1 MFKKTM
7 LALAALALIA
17 APTFAEEESDLGTV
31 HFPNSGSE
39 AAQAAFQRGVA
50 ALHSFWYEEAGE
62 AFKNAQEIDPDFALA
77 YWGEAVSHNHPLWS
91 EQDISAAR
99 DVLKRFGDTRAER
112 RAKTPTDRERLYM
125 DTVEVLYGPGD
136 KYERDELY
144 HQAMRRLAEAHPEDN
159 EAQAF
164 YALSYLGL
172 VRRGEPGFHRQMKA
186 GAIVTDLFQR
196 EPNHPGA
203 AHYVIHSFDDPEH
216 APLALEAANRYAEIA
231 PEAHHAQ
238 HMPSHIFV
246 QHGMWNRVSASNDVA
261 YNASAKWVERKNLSI
276 TKRDYHSLEWK
287 AYADL
292 QRGVYG
298 AVLDAIA
305 VVDDAVAETDD
316 NRLRRISASMVAR
329 HAIETGRYHA
339 ISLPK
344 GDVDTS
350 RYNST
355 ANLLLA
361 AGMKAFAE
369 KDEAGATEA
378 AKQLQALADK
388 RAADGEAYQAD
399 SVRIMQHE
407 IEALA
412 AQLAG
417 DTEGALKHAKAATQ
431 DRRDPGPAV
440 RPDLPDEAVPRAATA
455 NCSSPPAR
463 RRRPAPSSRPAS
475 PGPRTGR
482 LRCSDSPARRPR
494 SATRTRRTAPTRRSR
509 PSSPRRTATFRSSRR
524 SAATPRR
531 PRTCS
536 SSSTEHQHRG
546 RRTRA
551 APVCCTARSRA
562 LSRSAG
568 SFADRPVHVTERQ
581 WRTVVLND
589 AT

>member
-1 MFKKTM
+1 MFKKVI
-7 LALAALALIA
+7 LAVAALALVA
-17 APTFAEEESDLGTV
+17 APAIAEEESDLGTV

-39 AAQAAFQRGVA
+39 AAQEAFQRGVA

-77 YWGEAVSHNHPLWS
+77 YWGEAISHNHPLWS

-99 DVLKRFGDTRAER
+99 DVLKRFGDTRAAR
-112 RAKTPTDRERLYM
+112 RAKTQTERERLYM

-172 VRRGEPGFHRQMKA
+172 VRRGEKGFHRQMKA

-298 AVLDAIA
+298 DVLDAIA
-305 VVDDAVAETDD
+305 IVDAAVAETDD

-329 HAIETGRYHA
+329 HAIETGRYDA
-339 ISLPK
+339 ISLPT

-361 AGMKAFAE
+361 AGMKAFAG
-369 KDEAGATEA
+369 KDAAGATA
-378 AKQLQALADK
+378 AAEQLRALADK

-407 IEALA
+407 VEALA
-412 AQLAG
+412 AQLSG
-417 DTEGALKHAKAATQ
+417 DTEGALKHAAMATDIEEIQDPPSGPTYPMKPSHELRGELLLAAGKAEKARAQFETSLT
-431 DRRDPGPAV
+431 RTPNRTASLLGLA
-440 RPDLPDEAVPRAATA
+440 RAATA
-455 NCSSPPAR
+455 LGDEDAANRAY
-463 RRRPAPSSRPAS
+463 ATLQTFLTEAD
-475 PGPRTGR
+475 
-482 LRCSDSPARRPR
+482 SDVPYLEEVR
-494 SATRTRRTAPTRRSR
+494 SHA
-509 PSSPRRTATFRSSRR
+509 TAT
-524 SAATPRR
+524 TDM
-531 PRTCS
+531 
-536 SSSTEHQHRG
+536 Q
-546 RRTRA
+546 
-551 APVCCTARSRA
+551 
-562 LSRSAG
+562 
-568 SFADRPVHVTERQ
+568 Q
-581 WRTVVLND
+581 
-589 AT
+589 

>member
-1 MFKKTM
+1 MSKTLRVPGRFLLCM
-7 LALAALALIA
+7 AALALIA

-62 AFKNAQEIDPDFALA
+62 AFKNAQEIDPEFALA

-99 DVLKRFGDTRAER
+99 DVLKRFGDSRAER
-112 RAKTPTDRERLYM
+112 RAKTPTERERLYM

-246 QHGMWNRVSASNDVA
+246 QHGMWNRVSTSNDVA
-261 YNASAKWVERKNLSI
+261 YNASAKWVDRKNLSI

-298 AVLDAIA
+298 DVVDAIA
-305 VVDDAVAETDD
+305 IVDAAVAETDD

-329 HAIETGRYHA
+329 HAIETGRYDS

-369 KDEAGATEA
+369 KDAAGATAA

-388 RAADGEAYQAD
+388 RAEDGEDYQAD
-399 SVRIMQHE
+399 SVRIQQHE
-407 IEALA
+407 VEALA
-412 AQLAG
+412 AQIAG
-417 DTEGALKHAKAATQ
+417 DTEGALKHAKAATKIEETQ
-431 DRRDPGPAV
+431 DPPSGPTYPMKPSHELYGELLLATGKAEKA
-440 RPDLPDEAVPRAATA
+440 RAQFETSLTRTPNRTASLLGLARAAAALGDEDAA
-455 NCSSPPAR
+455 NRAY
-463 RRRPAPSSRPAS
+463 ATLQTFLTEAD
-475 PGPRTGR
+475 
-482 LRCSDSPARRPR
+482 SDVAFLDEVR
-494 SATRTRRTAPTRRSR
+494 SHAMATTDM
-509 PSSPRRTATFRSSRR
+509 
-524 SAATPRR
+524 
-531 PRTCS
+531 
-536 SSSTEHQHRG
+536 Q
-546 RRTRA
+546 
-551 APVCCTARSRA
+551 
-562 LSRSAG
+562 
-568 SFADRPVHVTERQ
+568 Q
-581 WRTVVLND
+581 Q
-589 AT
+589 

>member
-1 MFKKTM
+1 MSKTLRVPGRFLLCM
-7 LALAALALIA
+7 AALALIA
-17 APTFAEEESDLGTV
+17 APAFAEEESDLGTV

-62 AFKNAQEIDPDFALA
+62 AFKNAQEIDPEFALA

-99 DVLKRFGDTRAER
+99 EVLKRFGDSRAER
-112 RAKTPTDRERLYM
+112 RAKTPTERERLYM

-246 QHGMWNRVSASNDVA
+246 QHGMWNRVSKSNDVA
-261 YNASAKWVERKNLSI
+261 YNASAKWVDRKNLSI

-298 AVLDAIA
+298 DVVDAIA
-305 VVDDAVAETDD
+305 IVDAAVAETDD

-329 HAIETGRYHA
+329 HAIETGRYDS

-369 KDEAGATEA
+369 EDAAGATAA

-388 RAADGEAYQAD
+388 RAEDGEDYQAD
-399 SVRIMQHE
+399 SVRIQQHE
-407 IEALA
+407 VEALA
-412 AQLAG
+412 AQIAG
-417 DTEGALKHAKAATQ
+417 DTEAALKHAKAATKIEETQ
-431 DRRDPGPAV
+431 DPPSGPTYPMKPSHELYGELLLAAGKAEKA
-440 RPDLPDEAVPRAATA
+440 RAQFETSLTRTPNRTASLLGLARAATA
-455 NCSSPPAR
+455 LGDEDAANRAY
-463 RRRPAPSSRPAS
+463 ATLQTFLTEAD
-475 PGPRTGR
+475 
-482 LRCSDSPARRPR
+482 SDVAFLDEVR
-494 SATRTRRTAPTRRSR
+494 SHAMATTDM
-509 PSSPRRTATFRSSRR
+509 
-524 SAATPRR
+524 
-531 PRTCS
+531 
-536 SSSTEHQHRG
+536 Q
-546 RRTRA
+546 
-551 APVCCTARSRA
+551 
-562 LSRSAG
+562 
-568 SFADRPVHVTERQ
+568 Q
-581 WRTVVLND
+581 Q
-589 AT
+589 

>member
-1 MFKKTM
+1 MSKTLRVPGRFLLCM
-7 LALAALALIA
+7 AALALIA

-62 AFKNAQEIDPDFALA
+62 AFKNAQEIDPEFALA

-112 RAKTPTDRERLYM
+112 RAKTPTERERLYM

-246 QHGMWNRVSASNDVA
+246 QHGMWNRVSKSNDVA
-261 YNASAKWVERKNLSI
+261 YNASAKWVDRKNLSI

-298 AVLDAIA
+298 DVVNAIA
-305 VVDDAVAETDD
+305 IVDAAVAETDD

-329 HAIETGRYHA
+329 HAIETGRYDA

-361 AGMKAFAE
+361 AGMKAFVEEDA
-369 KDEAGATEA
+369 AGATAA

-388 RAADGEAYQAD
+388 RAEDGEDYQAD
-399 SVRIMQHE
+399 SVRIQQHE
-407 IEALA
+407 VEALA
-412 AQLAG
+412 AQIAG
-417 DTEGALKHAKAATQ
+417 DTEGALKHAKAATKIEETQ
-431 DRRDPGPAV
+431 DPPSGPTYPMKPSHELYGELLLAAGKAEKA
-440 RPDLPDEAVPRAATA
+440 RAQFETSLTRTPNRTASLLGLARAATA
-455 NCSSPPAR
+455 LGDEDAANRAY
-463 RRRPAPSSRPAS
+463 ATLQTFLTEAD
-475 PGPRTGR
+475 
-482 LRCSDSPARRPR
+482 SDVAFLDEVR
-494 SATRTRRTAPTRRSR
+494 SHAVATTDM
-509 PSSPRRTATFRSSRR
+509 
-524 SAATPRR
+524 
-531 PRTCS
+531 
-536 SSSTEHQHRG
+536 Q
-546 RRTRA
+546 
-551 APVCCTARSRA
+551 
-562 LSRSAG
+562 
-568 SFADRPVHVTERQ
+568 Q
-581 WRTVVLND
+581 Q
-589 AT
+589 

>member
-1 MFKKTM
+1 MFKKVM
-7 LALAALALIA
+7 LAVAALALIA
-17 APTFAEEESDLGTV
+17 VPAIAEEESDLGTV

-77 YWGEAVSHNHPLWS
+77 YWGEAISHNHPLWS

-99 DVLKRFGDTRAER
+99 DVLKRFGNTRAER
-112 RAKTPTDRERLYM
+112 RAKTPTERERLYL

-172 VRRGEPGFHRQMKA
+172 VRRGEKGFHRQMKA

-261 YNASAKWVERKNLSI
+261 YNASAKWVDRKNLSI

-298 AVLDAIA
+298 DVVDAIA
-305 VVDDAVAETDD
+305 IVDAAAAETDD

-329 HAIETGRYHA
+329 HAIETGRYDS
-339 ISLPK
+339 ISLPE

-361 AGMKAFAE
+361 AGMKAFAD
-369 KDEAGATEA
+369 KDAAGAAAA

-407 IEALA
+407 VEALA
-412 AQLAG
+412 AQLNG
-417 DTEGALKHAKAATQ
+417 DTEGALKHAAMATDIEETQ
-431 DRRDPGPAV
+431 DPPSGPTYPMKPSHELRGELLLAAGKAEKA
-440 RPDLPDEAVPRAATA
+440 RAQFETSLTRTPNRTASLLGLARAATA
-455 NCSSPPAR
+455 LGDEDAANRAYATLQTFLTEADGDVSF
-463 RRRPAPSSRPAS
+463 
-475 PGPRTGR
+475 
-482 LRCSDSPARRPR
+482 LDEVR
-494 SATRTRRTAPTRRSR
+494 SHAMATTDM
-509 PSSPRRTATFRSSRR
+509 
-524 SAATPRR
+524 
-531 PRTCS
+531 
-536 SSSTEHQHRG
+536 Q
-546 RRTRA
+546 
-551 APVCCTARSRA
+551 
-562 LSRSAG
+562 
-568 SFADRPVHVTERQ
+568 Q
-581 WRTVVLND
+581 Q
-589 AT
+589 

>member
-1 MFKKTM
+1 MSKTLRVPGRFLLCM
-7 LALAALALIA
+7 AALALIA
-17 APTFAEEESDLGTV
+17 APAFAEEESDLGTV

-39 AAQAAFQRGVA
+39 AAQVAFQRGVA

-99 DVLKRFGDTRAER
+99 EVLKRFGDSRAER
-112 RAKTPTDRERLYM
+112 RAKTPTERERLYM

-246 QHGMWNRVSASNDVA
+246 QHGMWNRVSKSNDVA
-261 YNASAKWVERKNLSI
+261 YNASAKWVDRKNLSI

-298 AVLDAIA
+298 DVVDAIA
-305 VVDDAVAETDD
+305 IVDAAVAETDD

-329 HAIETGRYHA
+329 HAIETGRYDA

-369 KDEAGATEA
+369 EDAAGATAA

-388 RAADGEAYQAD
+388 RAEDGEDYQAD
-399 SVRIMQHE
+399 SVRIQQHE
-407 IEALA
+407 VEALA
-412 AQLAG
+412 AQIAG
-417 DTEGALKHAKAATQ
+417 DTKAALKHAKAATRIEEAQ
-431 DRRDPGPAV
+431 DPPSGPTYPMKPSHELYGELLLAAGKAEKA
-440 RPDLPDEAVPRAATA
+440 RTQFETSLTRTPNRTASLLGLARAATA
-455 NCSSPPAR
+455 LGDEDAANRAY
-463 RRRPAPSSRPAS
+463 ATLQTFLTEAD
-475 PGPRTGR
+475 
-482 LRCSDSPARRPR
+482 SDVAFLDEVR
-494 SATRTRRTAPTRRSR
+494 SHAMATTDM
-509 PSSPRRTATFRSSRR
+509 
-524 SAATPRR
+524 
-531 PRTCS
+531 
-536 SSSTEHQHRG
+536 Q
-546 RRTRA
+546 
-551 APVCCTARSRA
+551 
-562 LSRSAG
+562 
-568 SFADRPVHVTERQ
+568 Q
-581 WRTVVLND
+581 Q
-589 AT
+589 